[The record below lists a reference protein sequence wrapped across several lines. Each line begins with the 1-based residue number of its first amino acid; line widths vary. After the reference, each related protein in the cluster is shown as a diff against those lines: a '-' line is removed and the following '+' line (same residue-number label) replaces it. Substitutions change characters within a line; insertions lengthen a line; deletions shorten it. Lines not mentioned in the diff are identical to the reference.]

1 VSGICSIESMILS
14 HYLTQPHCPV
24 ETEGAA
30 AKVTGRLILQLASK
44 LMISSILVRITAFLL
59 VTASLSLASLSRAEV
74 VVLQSG
80 FDEQNSVPWSYGQ
93 LDVGLTYITNGTAGF
108 GFANTFTASDFAAAQ
123 AGSSAYTKAPLTVGS
138 FQVYVPSLFAPYP
151 LAQWVNIVSDPFV
164 ARSMLYAMPFQ
175 LTTTNITSG
184 SLSLKWAVDDFL
196 GDPVTTDPNPVGVY
210 LNGQLVPTAI
220 SGGDKMLLS
229 TALDP
234 NIGPLLQTGQ
244 NWIYF
249 YQRDAGATSGPGASG
264 LIFGATIAV
273 VPEPATLVLLIF
285 AAAKWC
291 LRRGRTA

>member
-1 VSGICSIESMILS
+1 MNSSTVVS
-14 HYLTQPHCPV
+14 
-24 ETEGAA
+24 
-30 AKVTGRLILQLASK
+30 LAP
-44 LMISSILVRITAFLL
+44 FLL
-59 VTASLSLASLSRAEV
+59 ATVSLSITSLARAEV

-80 FDEQNSVPWSYGQ
+80 FDEQNSVPWNYGQ
-93 LDVGLTYITNGTAGF
+93 PDVGLTYITNGAAGF
-108 GFANTFTASDFAAAQ
+108 GFANTFTAADFAAAQ
-123 AGSSAYTKAPLTVGS
+123 SGPSAYTKAPLTQGN

-151 LAQWVNIVSDPFV
+151 LAQWVNIVSDPLV

-196 GDPVTTDPNPVGVY
+196 GDPLASDPNPIGVY
-210 LNGQLVPTAI
+210 INGQPVPTAI

-229 TALDP
+229 TALDS

-264 LIFGATIAV
+264 LMFGATITVLPEPTTLMVMALAV
-273 VPEPATLVLLIF
+273 VAGSPR
-285 AAAKWC
+285 
-291 LRRGRTA
+291 RRGSHETCQ

>member
-1 VSGICSIESMILS
+1 MN
-14 HYLTQPHCPV
+14 
-24 ETEGAA
+24 
-30 AKVTGRLILQLASK
+30 
-44 LMISSILVRITAFLL
+44 SSIAVRIAAFLL
-59 VTASLSLASLSRAEV
+59 VTASLSLASIARAEV

-80 FDEQNSVPWSYGQ
+80 FDEQNSIPWSYGQ
-93 LDVGLTYITNGTAGF
+93 PDVGLTYITTGTAGF
-108 GFANTFTASDFAAAQ
+108 GFANTFTAADFAAAQ
-123 AGSSAYTKAPLTVGS
+123 AGPNAFTKAPLTQGS

-151 LAQWVNIVSDPFV
+151 LAQWVNIVSDPLV

-175 LTTTNITSG
+175 LTTTNIISG

-196 GDPVTTDPNPVGVY
+196 GDPVASDPNPIGVY
-210 LNGQLVPTAI
+210 LNGQPVPTAI

-229 TALDP
+229 TALDS

-264 LIFGATIAV
+264 LMFGATITV

-285 AAAKWC
+285 TAAGWC
-291 LRRGRTA
+291 FRRRRAA

>member
-1 VSGICSIESMILS
+1 MNSSAV
-14 HYLTQPHCPV
+14 V
-24 ETEGAA
+24 
-30 AKVTGRLILQLASK
+30 RLAP
-44 LMISSILVRITAFLL
+44 FLL
-59 VTASLSLASLSRAEV
+59 ATVSLSFTSLARAEV

-80 FDEQNSVPWSYGQ
+80 FDEQNSVPWNYGQ
-93 LDVGLTYITNGTAGF
+93 PDVGLTYTTNGAAGL
-108 GFANTFTASDFAAAQ
+108 GFANTFAAADFAAAQ
-123 AGSSAYTKAPLTVGS
+123 SGPNAYTKAPLTQGS

-164 ARSMLYAMPFQ
+164 GRSMLYAMPFQ

-196 GDPVTTDPNPVGVY
+196 GDPLASDPNPIGVY
-210 LNGQLVPTAI
+210 LNGQPVPTAI

-229 TALDP
+229 TALDS

-264 LIFGATIAV
+264 LMFGATITV
-273 VPEPATLVLLIF
+273 VPEPATLVLLMC
-285 AAAKWC
+285 AAAGWC
-291 LRRGRTA
+291 LRRRRAA